1 MGAMMTRTVHMKAFC
16 ADAVVSQKNRVCGLP
31 VTQGSVLDGRGCDAR
46 SGSEVEGWP
55 RCDGGA
61 ACDHLRVPCTVL
73 IVDDHDGFRS
83 LAKALLEAEGFE
95 VVGEAGD
102 AVGALAAA
110 ELLRPGVVLLDIQ
123 LPGIDGFEV
132 AARLAATADPPQ
144 VVLVSTRDVSSY
156 RRRLATSPV
165 RGFIPKNELSGSAL
179 SALVS

>member
-1 MGAMMTRTVHMKAFC
+1 MPGAAWKC
-16 ADAVVSQKNRVCGLP
+16 Q
-31 VTQGSVLDGRGCDAR
+31 
-46 SGSEVEGWP
+46 GWP
-55 RCDGGA
+55 RCEGGA

-83 LAKALLEAEGFE
+83 FAKALLEAEGFE

-102 AVGALAAA
+102 AASALAAA
-110 ELLRPGVVLLDIQ
+110 ERLCPGVVLLDIQ
-123 LPGIDGFEV
+123 LPGADGFEV
-132 AARLAATADPPQ
+132 AARLAATSCPPE

-165 RGFIPKNELSGSAL
+165 RGFIPKSELSGSAL

>member
-1 MGAMMTRTVHMKAFC
+1 M
-16 ADAVVSQKNRVCGLP
+16 
-31 VTQGSVLDGRGCDAR
+31 
-46 SGSEVEGWP
+46 
-55 RCDGGA
+55 
-61 ACDHLRVPCTVL
+61 PCTVL

-102 AVGALAAA
+102 ALEALAAA
-110 ELLRPGVVLLDIQ
+110 ERLRPGVVLLDIQ
-123 LPGIDGFEV
+123 LPGVDGFEV
-132 AARLAATADPPQ
+132 AARLAGTAHPPQ

-165 RGFIPKNELSGSAL
+165 RGFIPKSALSGSAL

>member
-1 MGAMMTRTVHMKAFC
+1 MGSAL
-16 ADAVVSQKNRVCGLP
+16 SSRV
-31 VTQGSVLDGRGCDAR
+31 CDAR

-55 RCDGGA
+55 RCDDGA

-102 AVGALAAA
+102 GVGAMAAA
-110 ELLRPGVVLLDIQ
+110 ERLRPGVVLLDIQ

-132 AARLAATADPPQ
+132 AARLAATANPPQ

-165 RGFIPKNELSGSAL
+165 RGFIPKSELSGSAL

>member
-1 MGAMMTRTVHMKAFC
+1 MGSALGR
-16 ADAVVSQKNRVCGLP
+16 
-31 VTQGSVLDGRGCDAR
+31 RGCDAG
-46 SGSEVEGWP
+46 SGLEVEGWP

-102 AVGALAAA
+102 GVGAMAAA
-110 ELLRPGVVLLDIQ
+110 ERLRPGVVLLDIQ

-132 AARLAATADPPQ
+132 AARLAATAYPPQ

-165 RGFIPKNELSGSAL
+165 RGFIPKSELSGSAL